1 MLLQF
6 ITLAPYLAMASCA
19 ILVLT
24 IAGILLSQPGELPP
38 APGFGRANRRR
49 LPSCSIPNSV
59 HPTPVRR
66 FYAGERRAFT
76 ARL

>member
-38 APGFGRANRRR
+38 V
-49 LPSCSIPNSV
+49 PSSV

-66 FYAGERRAFT
+66 FYSGERRAFT
-76 ARL
+76 ARM